1 MACYMAYFARFYL
14 YLHKVTFVV
23 IRRLDAGFS
32 LLRLGFVSTFYVR
45 VMIVKMAVGKFSFQ
59 VLRSSP
65 VSIISPILHT
75 HLHPPML
82 CDVHI

>member
-1 MACYMAYFARFYL
+1 MAYFARFYL
-14 YLHKVTFVV
+14 YLHKVTVVV
-23 IRRLDAGFS
+23 IRRLYAGFS
-32 LLRLGFVSTFYVR
+32 LSRLGFVSTFYVR

-65 VSIISPILHT
+65 VSIVSPILHT
-75 HLHPPML
+75 HLQPPML